1 MGKDRYDRV
10 NYSFFINLK
19 TRLKFAKILFVNLV
33 ISCIYSYIQRI
44 RVGNLRG
51 RWCMQ
56 FVIFKEKSVRFVLSE
71 RCVGTMAGK
80 FVTCAGYLRYGD
92 AVVITLLYQLLHGY
106 TEVK

>member
-1 MGKDRYDRV
+1 
-10 NYSFFINLK
+10 
-19 TRLKFAKILFVNLV
+19 
-33 ISCIYSYIQRI
+33 
-44 RVGNLRG
+44 
-51 RWCMQ
+51 MQ